1 MGGVARLYISAL
13 AILAILGLLGVPRV
27 FGQQDLDASVGSI
40 VKDLEYLDSRYVN
53 ISGLVADLDRAV
65 DLASRGNYS
74 EAIAIINSVRGNVS
88 LLMGTADRVYLYNSI
103 ARYGSAAAV
112 LSLPLIVYF
121 FLPRLYLALWFRS
134 RRRWVVRVRRR
145 AGK

>member
-1 MGGVARLYISAL
+1 MARLYISAL

-53 ISGLVADLDRAV
+53 ISSLVADLDRAV

-88 LLMGTADRVYLYNSI
+88 LLMGDADRVYLYNSI

-134 RRRWVVRVRRR
+134 RRRWIVRVRRR
-145 AGK
+145 ASK